1 MAGKSKI
8 SMAMDEELEGI
19 EESEDE
25 IDEAIKSTKNKS
37 EEKPQFDFNK
47 YKIANKTVQ
56 KTLELDGA
64 EFTVTVKPISW
75 SKRNQI
81 LSKAMTWD
89 GDGGT
94 KFDGD
99 TYVREC
105 LKEMIIDAPWGK
117 TSELFLISID
127 ERLGNVLETLVP
139 SAFGTDV
146 IGDIENLEN
155 G

>member
-1 MAGKSKI
+1 
-8 SMAMDEELEGI
+8 
-19 EESEDE
+19 
-25 IDEAIKSTKNKS
+25 
-37 EEKPQFDFNK
+37 
-47 YKIANKTVQ
+47 
-56 KTLELDGA
+56 
-64 EFTVTVKPISW
+64 
-75 SKRNQI
+75 
-81 LSKAMTWD
+81 MTWD

-117 TSELFLISID
+117 TSELFLMSID

-146 IGDIENLEN
+146 VGDVENLEE